1 MEEILKKL
9 LESDVLS
16 EETKA
21 EVQEQFKVAVETF
34 MTEERSKLEVEIRSQ
49 LTEQF
54 VQAREELAE
63 SVDAKVEEFLNKE
76 FD

>member
-21 EVQEQFKVAVETF
+21 EVTAQFNTAVETF

-54 VQAREELAE
+54 VQAREELA
-63 SVDAKVEEFLNKE
+63 
-76 FD
+76 